1 MQHLYPNFY
10 SLVSAP
16 SQPLDPRMRRR
27 SFVWNP
33 TNEQTQTGYWLWN
46 AVPEDSTVNPSKF
59 SLPVRRRSVSQTPM
73 RTHSGFS
80 IPETNANPI
89 SSCVASSSSSESSAT
104 PPPPPAPFADEPR
117 ETTEIDTKKVISLIE
132 ERSVHTSTPIA
143 VRRHMPCEEVKTIN
157 LVATHPTCNSG
168 SLRKNFVIT
177 TTYLP
182 TGGPNDYRPTERVR
196 VVPNRYAAAVY
207 PSSRSDFTVNHLPP
221 FQPCFVHPTR
231 MQSAVSLQGLDRAC
245 QLPPQHCMGSQQV
258 IRPKLVMGLRD
269 LSSVN
274 RLAPWSNRGGIHVR
288 HPSQTN
294 SQTLTPN
301 WNVCNTFPT
310 NNHHSR
316 IHSVPTELPQVYSIQ
331 SSSIPSV
338 RRTDPGRRLRM
349 TERRRTL
356 WGTPG
361 VTAGYIPVVQIGS
374 TFRTLGSDPFDTA
387 ASTTTLLC
395 DSSSADDQT
404 TLNKTDP
411 GGLQNV
417 CSDSGVDLAEVDSVD
432 SKQNNI
438 NSRTSEVTPS
448 SRRRKSFSI
457 RRAQVVSA
465 FEQSLNSMSQRLQML
480 THTTAK
486 KVS

>member
-33 TNEQTQTGYWLWN
+33 INEQTQTGCWLWN
-46 AVPEDSTVNPSKF
+46 AVPEDSTVNPTKY

-89 SSCVASSSSSESSAT
+89 SNYVASSSSSESSAT

-117 ETTEIDTKKVISLIE
+117 ETIETDIEKVISLVE
-132 ERSVHTSTPIA
+132 ERPVRMSTPIA
-143 VRRHMPCEEVKTIN
+143 IRRQMPCEEVKTVN

-182 TGGPNDYRPTERVR
+182 TGAPNDYRPTERVR
-196 VVPNRYAAAVY
+196 VVPNRYAAAIY

-221 FQPCFVHPTR
+221 CQPCFVHPTR
-231 MQSAVSLQGLDRAC
+231 MQSAVSLQGLDRAY
-245 QLPPQHCMGSQQV
+245 QFPPKHCIGSQQV

-269 LSSVN
+269 LSSMN
-274 RLAPWSNRGGIHVR
+274 RLVPWPNRGGIHVR
-288 HPSQTN
+288 HLSQTN
-294 SQTLTPN
+294 SQMLTPN
-301 WNVCNTFPT
+301 WNMCNTFPT

-316 IHSVPTELPQVYSIQ
+316 IHSAPTELPQTYSVQ
-331 SSSIPSV
+331 PSSIPSV
-338 RRTDPGRRLRM
+338 RRPDPGRRLRM

-361 VTAGYIPVVQIGS
+361 ATAGYIPVVQIGS
-374 TFRTLGSDPFDTA
+374 TFRPMSSDPFDTA

-395 DSSSADDQT
+395 DSSSTDDQT

-432 SKQNNI
+432 LKQNNI

-448 SRRRKSFSI
+448 LRRRKSFSI
-457 RRAQVVSA
+457 RRVSIYLCH
-465 FEQSLNSMSQRLQML
+465 FIVFINLFF
-480 THTTAK
+480 
-486 KVS
+486 